1 MAKMLIID
9 GNSLLFRGFYAT
21 YAINPNNIMKTTDG
35 FPTNAIFAFS
45 NMIASLLSTLKKDDA
60 IFVAFD
66 SGKHTFRH
74 QEYPEYK
81 ANRQKT
87 PEELLKQMPVAR
99 DFLDKLGIIHYE
111 SEEIEADDIAGI
123 MAKKAAAK
131 GYDVEIYTSD
141 KDYLQL
147 IDDKITVELIKKGLK
162 EVYAMTP
169 ESFKEEW
176 GFDPIQITDYKGL
189 RGDDSDNL
197 KGIPG
202 VGDKTAKSLIQK
214 FGTLEEIIKNAD
226 TKSKVGQNIIEYQ
239 DNGRLCKHL
248 AIIVTDRDLPYEPED
263 LIYKGYDF
271 NEINNFAQVYQFKYL
286 LNKLPKSFKK
296 ENITEEKVEFCEVFN
311 SNDID
316 FENKIGI
323 GIDYEENVNYH
334 VAKLF
339 GISLTNANKT
349 YYITTENLLKD
360 KKLLDLLA
368 SKDIKKYCFDYK
380 TIYCVL
386 HNAGIKINGLE
397 FDLLLANYLCDSN
410 SQSNFEFII
419 TSLGYDISYAY
430 KNESPLFSE
439 GNKILSSVKAYFP
452 IALAE
457 RIKQKLLSLN
467 QLQLLYDIEQPLT
480 VVLANMEI
488 EGFPLDENILL
499 EFKKEYQAK
508 ADQLTKEIYDLA
520 GEEFNINSPK
530 QVAQILYEKLGL
542 PGNRKGSTSVEHLQ
556 TIRFHHP
563 IVEKILEYRKYTK
576 QISTYIDGFIP
587 FIDNDGKVHCTFNQ
601 ALTTTGRLSCSEP
614 NLQNISTR
622 DEESKQ
628 IRKAFYYKEENV
640 SILSLDYSQIEL
652 RMLAHLSNSKSL
664 INMFNN
670 NEDIHSSTARLVF
683 GLDRE
688 PTSLERRKAKAVNF
702 GIVYGISDWGLSEQL
717 EIPVNES
724 REIIMNF
731 YKAFPEIKAYLNKLV
746 EEATT
751 NGYATTMFNRRRYLP
766 EINSDKY
773 QLREFAKRAAM
784 NAPIQGSASDL
795 IKIAMIKVYDALI
808 KGSYKSKIVSQIH
821 DELILK
827 VYDDEKEDV
836 YKLVKDIMEN
846 CVKLHVSLKV
856 DGGYAKNWYL
866 AK

>member
-808 KGSYKSKIVSQIH
+808 KGNYKSKIVSQIH

>member
-1 MAKMLIID
+1 MAKMVIID

-21 YAINPNNIMKTTDG
+21 YSINPNNIMKTSDG

-81 ANRQKT
+81 ANRLKT
-87 PEELLKQMPVAR
+87 PDELLKQMPVAR
-99 DFLDKLGIIHYE
+99 DFLDKIGIIHYE

-147 IDDKITVELIKKGLK
+147 IDEKITIELIKKGLK
-162 EVYAMTP
+162 DVHAMTP
-169 ESFKEEW
+169 EVFREEW
-176 GFDPIQITDYKGL
+176 GFEPIQITDYKGL

-202 VGDKTAKSLIQK
+202 VGDKTAKTLIQK
-214 FGTLEEIIKNAD
+214 FGSLEEIIKNAD
-226 TKSKVGQNIIEYQ
+226 TNSKVGQNIIQYQ

-248 AIIVTDRDLPYEPED
+248 AIIVTDRELPYEPED

-271 NEINNFAQVYQFKYL
+271 NEINNFAQAYQFKYL
-286 LNKLPKSFKK
+286 LTKLPKAFKK
-296 ENITEEKVEFCEVFN
+296 ESDLKEKVEFCEVFN
-311 SNDID
+311 SNDIV
-316 FENKIGI
+316 FENNIGI
-323 GIDYEENVNYH
+323 GIDYDTNQNYH
-334 VAKLF
+334 KATLY
-339 GISLTNANKT
+339 GISLTTANKT
-349 YYITTENLLKD
+349 YYISTENLLND
-360 KKLLDLLA
+360 KKLLDLL
-368 SKDIKKYCFDYK
+368 KNKGIKKYCFDYK
-380 TIYCVL
+380 SIYCVL
-386 HNAGIKINGLE
+386 HNAGIKIDGLE

-410 SQSNFEFII
+410 SQSSFEFII
-419 TSLGYDISYAY
+419 NSLGYDISYAF
-430 KNESPLFSE
+430 ESDSPLLFN
-439 GNKILSSVKAYFP
+439 GNKSLASVKSYYP
-452 IALAE
+452 IALFE

-467 QLQLLYDIEQPLT
+467 QLNLLYEVEQPLT
-480 VVLANMEI
+480 IVLAEMEI
-488 EGFPLDENILL
+488 EGFPLDQNVLL
-499 EFKKEYQAK
+499 DFKKGYQEK
-508 ADQLTKEIYDLA
+508 TDKLTQDIYELA

-556 TIRFHHP
+556 TIKSQHP
-563 IVEKILEYRKYTK
+563 IVEKILEYRKYAK

-628 IRKAFYYKEENV
+628 IRKAFYYKEDNI
-640 SILSLDYSQIEL
+640 SILSLDYSQVEL
-652 RMLAHLSNSKSL
+652 RMLAHLSNSKSM
-664 INMFNN
+664 IEMFNS
-670 NEDIHSSTARLVF
+670 NEDIHTATAKLVF

-688 PTSLERRKAKAVNF
+688 PTSFERRKAKAVNF

-717 EIPVNES
+717 EIPILES

-731 YKAFPEIKAYLNKLV
+731 YNAFPEIKAYLTKLV

-766 EINSDKY
+766 DINSENY
-773 QLREFAKRAAM
+773 QLREFSKRAAM

-795 IKIAMIKVYDALI
+795 IKIAMIKVYEALN
-808 KGSYKSKIVSQIH
+808 KGNFKSKIVSQIH

-827 VYDDEKEDV
+827 VYEDEKDQI

-846 CVKLHVSLKV
+846 CVKLNVALKV

>member
-349 YYITTENLLKD
+349 YYITTEKLLKE

-386 HNAGIKINGLE
+386 HNACIKINGLE

-808 KGSYKSKIVSQIH
+808 KGNYKSKIVSQIH

>member
-87 PEELLKQMPVAR
+87 PDELLQQMPVAR

-123 MAKKAAAK
+123 MAKKAASK

-162 EVYAMTP
+162 EIHVMTP
-169 ESFKEEW
+169 QSFREEW
-176 GFDPIQITDYKGL
+176 GFEPIQIVDYKGL

-202 VGDKTAKSLIQK
+202 VGDKTAKTLIQK
-214 FGTLEEIIKNAD
+214 FGSLEEIIKNAD
-226 TKSKVGQNIIEYQ
+226 TKSKVGQNIVEFQ

-248 AIIVTDRDLPYEPED
+248 AIIVTDRELPFEPED

-271 NEINNFAQVYQFKYL
+271 NEINGFAQAYQFKYL

-296 ENITEEKVEFCEVFN
+296 ENVLEEKVEFCEVFD
-311 SNDID
+311 SNDIV
-316 FENKIGI
+316 FENQIGI
-323 GIDYEENVNYH
+323 GIDYDDKINYH
-334 VAKLF
+334 DSKLY
-339 GISLTNANKT
+339 GLSLTNAGKT
-349 YYITTENLLKD
+349 YYISTENLQKD
-360 KKLLDLLA
+360 KKILEILN

-380 TIYCVL
+380 TVYCVL
-386 HNAGIKINGLE
+386 HKAGIEIDGLE

-410 SQSNFEFII
+410 SQSNFEFVI
-419 TSLGYDISYAY
+419 TSLGIDISYAF
-430 KNESPLFSE
+430 NNDSPLLSE
-439 GNKILSSVKAYFP
+439 GNKMLAAVKSYFS
-452 IALAE
+452 IALSE

-467 QLQLLYDIEQPLT
+467 QLSLLYDIEQPLT
-480 VVLANMEI
+480 QVLADMEI
-488 EGFPLDENILL
+488 EGFPLDAKVLL
-499 EFKKEYQAK
+499 TFKDDFQAK
-508 ADQLTKEIYDLA
+508 LDVLTKDIYELA

-556 TIRFHHP
+556 TIKHYHP
-563 IVEKILEYRKYTK
+563 IVEKILEYRKYAK
-576 QISTYIDGFIP
+576 QISTYIDGLIP
-587 FIDNDGKVHCTFNQ
+587 FIGEDGKLHPTFNQ

-640 SILSLDYSQIEL
+640 SILSLDYSQVEL
-652 RMLAHLSNSKSL
+652 RMLAHLSNSKSM
-664 INMFNN
+664 INMFNS
-670 NEDIHSSTARLVF
+670 NEDIHTATAKLVF
-683 GLDRE
+683 NLDRE

-717 EIPVNES
+717 EIPVLES

-731 YKAFPEIKAYLNKLV
+731 YQAFPEIKEYLNRLV

-766 EINSDKY
+766 EINSEKY

-795 IKIAMIKVYDALI
+795 IKIAMIKVADAL
-808 KGSYKSKIVSQIH
+808 KEGNYKSKLVSQIH

-827 VYDDEKEDV
+827 VYDDEKDSV
-836 YKLVKDIMEN
+836 YGLVKNIMEN
-846 CVKLHVSLKV
+846 CVKLKVALKV